1 MFRYVPYYFD
11 CTALC
16 FLFLRAFLP
25 LKKSSA
31 VTLSETSPL
40 ASRKY
45 VAKQV
50 IDIPNLPETLRLLTL
65 HCPVFGMNE
74 V

>member
-1 MFRYVPYYFD
+1 MFRYVPYYFG
-11 CTALC
+11 CTASC

-25 LKKSSA
+25 LKKSSV
-31 VTLSETSPL
+31 VTHSETSPL

-45 VAKQV
+45 VANQG
-50 IDIPNLPETLRLLTL
+50 IDIPNLPETLRLLKL